1 MDGGERAAALC
12 PSPVGEVCLG
22 GIGWVVMDM
31 FSPGEAFGERKWKGK
46 RQRGETGGG
55 GWSGAL
61 NRLGGTQGLAARCRP
76 TSTRVRSVLMTVKD
90 HRWVLVVVRWI
101 GTAFGGEYL
110 GFGTGGGRWTGIV
123 ICSQADWSGP
133 VLYDLTNKDKNDN
146 EDNNDEQNNPMGS
159 NQSLIFFL

>member
-1 MDGGERAAALC
+1 MGKGSGRVKGRGEK
-12 PSPVGEVCLG
+12 PE
-22 GIGWVVMDM
+22 
-31 FSPGEAFGERKWKGK
+31 GEAGRELL
-46 RQRGETGGG
+46 TGLGVPR
-55 GWSGAL
+55 AL
-61 NRLGGTQGLAARCRP
+61 AIRCRP
-76 TSTRVRSVLMTVKD
+76 TATRVRSVLMTVKD

-110 GFGTGGGRWTGIV
+110 GFGTGGGRWTGVV